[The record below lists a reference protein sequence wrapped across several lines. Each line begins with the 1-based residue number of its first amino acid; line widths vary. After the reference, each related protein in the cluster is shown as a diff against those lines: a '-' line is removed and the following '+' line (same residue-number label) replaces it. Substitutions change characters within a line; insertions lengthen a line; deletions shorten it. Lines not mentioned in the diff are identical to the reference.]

1 LFRVQVVQQGHWVI
15 HPPIVETPE
24 ALLAKSKTKRV
35 ESATGPKILAP
46 GFFCPQKG
54 TQNRPSQALTRS
66 FNDPFGAWL
75 NGNF

>member
-1 LFRVQVVQQGHWVI
+1 M

-46 GFFCPQKG
+46 GFFCPKSACKTG
-54 TQNRPSQALTRS
+54 QAKRS
-66 FNDPFGAWL
+66 LVLSTILLELG
-75 NGNF
+75 